1 MGRVRS
7 VAVAALATVAAV
19 GVASMASAAEVLT
32 AHSGNRTTALAV
44 PLPAPARR
52 GRIVG
57 GRAVSDVDPDTGSQF
72 FAKIFTRDG
81 KGFFCGGSLV
91 SFSHILTRAG
101 CHVLPG
107 DVVRVGGAKL
117 FDGLTF
123 KVGKVTPHPG
133 YNPDGDVHDIAVLT
147 LADPPSEAAAV
158 RAGVVPVAMN
168 RVFGRPHGFYVTGF
182 GATDGAAS
190 TAGSLQLKHGYQ
202 PLRWWS
208 VCNEIFRHVQL
219 PSGALLPIN
228 RSAQVCTNYKS
239 PTSGAL
245 CV

>member
-7 VAVAALATVAAV
+7 VAVAALAAVAAV
-19 GVASMASAAEVLT
+19 GVASMSSAAEVLT
-32 AHSGNRTTALAV
+32 AHSGDRTTALVV
-44 PLPAPARR
+44 PPPPPTRR

-72 FAKIFTRDG
+72 FMRDG
-81 KGFFCGGSLV
+81 KGFFRGGSLV

-101 CHVLPG
+101 CHVQPG

-117 FDGLTF
+117 LDGLTF

-133 YNPDGDVHDIAVLT
+133 YNPDGDVHDIAVVT

-158 RAGVVPVAMN
+158 RTGVVPVAMN
-168 RVFGRPHGFYVTGF
+168 REFGRPHGFYVTGF

-190 TAGSLQLKHGYQ
+190 PEKT
-202 PLRWWS
+202 
-208 VCNEIFRHVQL
+208 
-219 PSGALLPIN
+219 
-228 RSAQVCTNYKS
+228 
-239 PTSGAL
+239 
-245 CV
+245 